1 MAHGI
6 PHVDVEP
13 LAFLGSS
20 LPNSFVLFSDTEKE
34 TEDEIT
40 SLNSSKASGP
50 FSIPSYLLKLL
61 KTCLSFPLQLIYNL
75 SFSIGRV
82 PDQFKIANVIPVF
95 KKDSLTCM
103 SNYRP
108 ISLLS
113 IFNIILEKLMYKR
126 LISFINKHN
135 ILCDNQLASGKY
147 IPQYMQIF

>member
-1 MAHGI
+1 MVENLVIKDPKSIASAFDKYFSQIGSKLAHGI

-34 TEDEIT
+34 IEDEIT

-50 FSIPSYLLKLL
+50 FSIPSYMLKLL

-82 PDQFKIANVIPVF
+82 PDQLK
-95 KKDSLTCM
+95 
-103 SNYRP
+103 
-108 ISLLS
+108 
-113 IFNIILEKLMYKR
+113 
-126 LISFINKHN
+126 
-135 ILCDNQLASGKY
+135 
-147 IPQYMQIF
+147 